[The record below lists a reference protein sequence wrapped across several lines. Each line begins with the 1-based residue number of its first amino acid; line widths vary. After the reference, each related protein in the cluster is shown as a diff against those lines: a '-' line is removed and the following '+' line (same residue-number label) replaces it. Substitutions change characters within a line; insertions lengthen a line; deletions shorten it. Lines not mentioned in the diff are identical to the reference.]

1 MQELLQTARVLS
13 TKGGLA
19 MWMSVYRSVQFKL
32 GADDYQIIKL
42 KFRRI
47 IISEY

>member
-19 MWMSVYRSVQFKL
+19 LWMSVYRSVQL